1 MTIDDALW
9 ARVVALLPKLKKAK
23 ADKDAAKRKNLSKL
37 TKAELIALVEAL
49 TA

>member
-9 ARVVALLPKLKKAK
+9 SRVVALLPKLREMKATKDKAK
-23 ADKDAAKRKNLSKL
+23 GQDLSKL
-37 TKAELIALVEAL
+37 SRAKLADLVREL